1 MHAETSTVAQSL
13 AVILSVSKMT
23 EQLLTCGRL
32 MGVKLHAHADTHAR
46 GHTAN
51 HITLTHWVGMGTG
64 DLWESGRVWNFCMF
78 KGIFVHMY
86 VCIRAS
92 MCMREYRAVVEI
104 LLCLFVCLGGK
115 V

>member
-32 MGVKLHAHADTHAR
+32 MGVKLHAHADTHAHGR
-46 GHTAN
+46 AAN
-51 HITLTHWVGMGTG
+51 HIALTHWVGMGTG
-64 DLWESGRVWNFCMF
+64 DLWESGCMWNFCN
-78 KGIFVHMY
+78 GVFVHMC
-86 VCIRAS
+86 VRIRAS
-92 MCMREYRAVVEI
+92 MCMRDYRAVVEI
-104 LLCLFVCLGGK
+104 LLCLFVCLGAK

>member
-1 MHAETSTVAQSL
+1 MHAETSTVAQRL

-46 GHTAN
+46 GHTVN

-64 DLWESGRVWNFCMF
+64 DLWESGCTWNFCMF

-92 MCMREYRAVVEI
+92 MCMRDCRAVV
-104 LLCLFVCLGGK
+104 
-115 V
+115 